1 METMTD
7 SLRLGE
13 NDSLLIKFSK
23 SLWHVSIVFETLH
36 GKVAKTRVNV
46 LNSFDRCKTFANI
59 RNLHEGTENHMCPFA
74 LTILPLKHFNSH
86 DFKLEQ
92 MNKGKMEILAVQNV
106 RVHIYSGWGQKWY
119 IIMWQYCINTGT
131 LNINILLDKIK
142 YSGNA
147 TNKTSHLILRWRQ
160 PRKLKSLKAKR
171 FLDTFGLT
179 KPTS

>member
-1 METMTD
+1 MLLSATGICKIWEWY
-7 SLRLGE
+7 LG
-13 NDSLLIKFSK
+13 NCGQTANKQRNKWKRWQTRSVWGRMIA
-23 SLWHVSIVFETLH
+23 SLWHTSIIFETLH

-92 MNKGKMEILAVQNV
+92 MNKGKMETLAVQNV

-119 IIMWQYCINTGT
+119 IIMWQYCSIQG
-131 LNINILLDKIK
+131 
-142 YSGNA
+142 
-147 TNKTSHLILRWRQ
+147 H
-160 PRKLKSLKAKR
+160 
-171 FLDTFGLT
+171 
-179 KPTS
+179 